1 MKVVIIDN
9 YDSFTYNLYQRVGEL
24 TEPPV
29 VLRNDAVTVD
39 ELASLAPERLII
51 SPGPGRPEKPEY
63 LGVCGEIIRTF
74 GPTVPLLG
82 VCLGLLDIVHVLGGR
97 VIPAPAPRHGKTS
110 EIGHDGH
117 RLFAGLPNPL
127 TVMRYHSLVVD
138 AGSLPD
144 CLEVTA
150 WTDDGLI
157 MAARHREWP
166 LVGVQF
172 HPESVGTPSGLS
184 LLRNFISGEL

>member
-1 MKVVIIDN
+1 VRVVIIDN

-24 TEPPV
+24 TEPPIV
-29 VLRNDAVTVD
+29 KRNDAVTVGQ
-39 ELASLAPERLII
+39 LRRLAPERLII

-63 LGVCGEIIRTF
+63 LGVCGEIIQAF
-74 GPTVPLLG
+74 GTRVPLLG

-97 VIPAPAPRHGKTS
+97 VISAPAPRHGKTS
-110 EIGHDGH
+110 EIGHDGK

-127 TVMRYHSLVVD
+127 TVMRYHSLVAA
-138 AGSLPD
+138 AGSLPH

-150 WTDDGLI
+150 WTDEGLV
-157 MAARHREWP
+157 MGVRHREWP

-172 HPESVGTPSGLS
+172 HPESIGTPSGVS
-184 LLRNFISGEL
+184 LLRNFISGEY